1 MEKKYIKPVRIRVA
15 MLEES
20 NDNTELCLNELLQK
34 YIKQKFLQVQVAGS
48 QAKKYKPVTSQIQNG
63 TNLKVC
69 A

>member
-1 MEKKYIKPVRIRVA
+1 

-48 QAKKYKPVTSQIQNG
+48 QAKKYKSVTSQIQNG